1 MKNTVKTLAFGALIA
16 GGWSA
21 QANAATNV
29 IQLRLSPVGVGNYEF
44 EIFGDKEKGDILSH
58 DAGLSYLLA
67 FSESTAMIFDVE
79 LEYLGI
85 DGDSG
90 GEFDRTDLK
99 FTSGFKTGIGLTP
112 FIGYR
117 TGSQGD
123 GFNDT
128 EFAKETGF
136 FLGASYSLDAGD
148 SGRLT
153 FGAAYNFNNYE
164 IRDQGEKAGEFD
176 SKGISAKV
184 SYLFNNFPVFPMAL
198 NLKYQSFSE
207 DGPIK
212 DTLGNSFEF
221 DYQESYFYLNATF
234 YLMSKAF

>member
-1 MKNTVKTLAFGALIA
+1 MKNTVKTLALGALIA
-16 GGWSA
+16 GGWST
-21 QANAATNV
+21 QASAATSV
-29 IQLRLSPVGVGNYEF
+29 VQLRLSPVGVGNYEF
-44 EIFGDKEKGDILSH
+44 NLFDSKAEGDILST
-58 DAGLSYLLA
+58 DLGLSYVVA
-67 FSESTAMIFDVE
+67 FNESNALIFDLE

-85 DGDSG
+85 DGDDG
-90 GEFDRTDLK
+90 GGFDRHDFK
-99 FTSGFKTGIGLTP
+99 FTTGFKTGIGLTP
-112 FIGYR
+112 FVGYR

-153 FGAAYNFNNYE
+153 FGAAYNFNTYE
-164 IRDQGEKAGEFD
+164 ARVDDQKAGEFD
-176 SKGISAKV
+176 SKGLSAKI
-184 SYLFNNFPVFPMAL
+184 SYLFSNFPVFPMAL

-207 DGPIK
+207 DGDFS
-212 DTLGNSFEF
+212 DTQGNSFEL
-221 DYQESYFYLNATF
+221 DYEESYFYLNATF